1 MASEAHRD
9 ALPARTSWNPLRA
22 LRSWGR
28 EQPEMEHPGPVIA
41 HGNALDVM
49 VVTQFRPAWEIQA
62 HLRFARLPYRVEN
75 SGYMGSAATGLY
87 PALTDGQF
95 VLRSEDAAGHIA
107 SRRRDVDVG
116 LTEAEKAEAQ
126 ALAML
131 VREGLQSLLRVMRY
145 RGDEGEVRQT
155 VHPPMKKALSWP
167 LSWWSPAAEGRR
179 SKRESAVRGL
189 DRLSKAEL
197 IGRAKGMYA
206 ALDLRLGNSKEAFFF
221 GSRPTSLD
229 AVVFGHLAEAW
240 TIAALLDLLPAFDNL
255 SRLFRSVCDD
265 YFRPGS
271 FPPPSSGSEGV
282 AESKEGGEERSDD
295 GPGGSGGGEDRLRDA
310 MLRADYV
317 NSLNAFNQLAG
328 CALCSEVP
336 YIEDPYPP
344 RPIANAGIP
353 PPVLAG
359 NLPGIGGAE
368 GAAAAGSTTAAAA
381 EAADG
386 KATAAN
392 ESLPLK
398 YTVVSI
404 AAFMVLSNILSRG

>member
-1 MASEAHRD
+1 MASEEHGD
-9 ALPARTSWNPLRA
+9 AAPVRTSWNPLRA
-22 LRSWGR
+22 LRSWGSIE
-28 EQPEMEHPGPVIA
+28 EQPDLEQPGPVIA
-41 HGNALDVM
+41 HGSALDVM

-62 HLRFARLPYRVEN
+62 HLRFVRLPYRVEN

-107 SRRRDVDVG
+107 SRRSDVDVG
-116 LTEAEKAEAQ
+116 LTEAEKVEAQ

-131 VREGLQSLLRVMRY
+131 VREGLQPLLRVMRY

-167 LSWWSPAAEGRR
+167 LSWWSPAAEARR

-197 IGRAKGMYA
+197 IGRAKDMYA

-255 SRLFRSVCDD
+255 SRLFRRVCDD

-271 FPPPSSGSEGV
+271 FPPPSSGDEGV
-282 AESKEGGEERSDD
+282 AESKKS
-295 GPGGSGGGEDRLRDA
+295 GSEDRLRDA

-317 NSLNAFNQLAG
+317 NSHNAFNQLAG

-359 NLPGIGGAE
+359 DLPGVGGAE
-368 GAAAAGSTTAAAA
+368 GAAAARSTTAAAA
-381 EAADG
+381 EAEAAAG

-398 YTVVSI
+398 YTVISI

>member
-1 MASEAHRD
+1 MASEEHGD
-9 ALPARTSWNPLRA
+9 AVPVRTSWNPLRA

-28 EQPEMEHPGPVIA
+28 IEEQPDLEQPGPVIT
-41 HGNALDVM
+41 HGSALDVM

-62 HLRFARLPYRVEN
+62 HLRFVRLPYRVEN
-75 SGYMGSAATGLY
+75 SSYMGSAATGLY

-107 SRRRDVDVG
+107 SRRSDVDVG
-116 LTEAEKAEAQ
+116 LTEAEKVEAQ

-131 VREGLQSLLRVMRY
+131 VREGLQPLLRVMRY
-145 RGDEGEVRQT
+145 MGDEGEVRQT

-197 IGRAKGMYA
+197 IGRAKEMYA

-221 GSRPTSLD
+221 GSRPTSVD

-240 TIAALLDLLPAFDNL
+240 TIAVLLDLLPAFDNL
-255 SRLFRSVCDD
+255 SRLFRHVCDN

-271 FPPPSSGSEGV
+271 FPPPSSGGEGV
-282 AESKEGGEERSDD
+282 AESKKS
-295 GPGGSGGGEDRLRDA
+295 GSEDRLRDA

-317 NSLNAFNQLAG
+317 NSHNAFNQLAG

-359 NLPGIGGAE
+359 DLPGVE
-368 GAAAAGSTTAAAA
+368 GAQGTAAAGSTTAAAA
-381 EAADG
+381 AAEAAAG

-392 ESLPLK
+392 ESLPVK
-398 YTVVSI
+398 YTVISI

>member
-1 MASEAHRD
+1 MASEEHGD
-9 ALPARTSWNPLRA
+9 AVPVRTSWNPLRA

-28 EQPEMEHPGPVIA
+28 IEEQPDLEQPGPAIA
-41 HGNALDVM
+41 HGSALDVM

-62 HLRFARLPYRVEN
+62 HLRFVRLPYRVEN
-75 SGYMGSAATGLY
+75 SSYMGSAATGLY

-95 VLRSEDAAGHIA
+95 VLRSEDAAGHIT
-107 SRRRDVDVG
+107 SRRSDVDVG
-116 LTEAEKAEAQ
+116 LTEAEKVEAQ

-131 VREGLQSLLRVMRY
+131 VREGLQPLLRVMRY

-197 IGRAKGMYA
+197 IGRAKDMYA

-255 SRLFRSVCDD
+255 SRLFRRVCDD

-271 FPPPSSGSEGV
+271 FPPPSSGGEGV
-282 AESKEGGEERSDD
+282 AESEKS
-295 GPGGSGGGEDRLRDA
+295 GSEDRLRDA

-317 NSLNAFNQLAG
+317 NSHNAFNQLAG

-359 NLPGIGGAE
+359 NLPGVGGAE

-381 EAADG
+381 AAEEADG

-398 YTVVSI
+398 YTVISI